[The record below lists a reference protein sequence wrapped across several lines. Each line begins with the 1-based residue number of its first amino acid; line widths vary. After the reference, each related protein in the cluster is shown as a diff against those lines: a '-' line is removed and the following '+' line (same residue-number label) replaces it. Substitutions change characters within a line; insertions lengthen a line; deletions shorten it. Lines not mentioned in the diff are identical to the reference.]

1 MLNEANRF
9 SELLI
14 ATHNQGKLREW
25 QNLLDGLP
33 LTLRTLRDF
42 PDCPEAIESG
52 VTFADN
58 ARIKAEFYRD
68 YTRLPTLADD
78 SGLEVDA
85 LDNAPGVF
93 SARFGDLDFT
103 DAERSRYLLA
113 QLHDVPHQT
122 RAARFVC
129 AITLAVPSSN
139 HIETFSGVCEGSIAV
154 SPRGIQ
160 GFGYDP
166 IFIPDGHTQTFAE
179 LEAEIKN
186 RISHRARAARDV
198 RTYFQSHELR

>member
-1 MLNEANRF
+1 MLNDANCF

-14 ATHNQGKLREW
+14 ATHNPGKLAEW

-33 LTLRTLRDF
+33 FKLRTLRDF

-52 VTFADN
+52 ATFADN

-85 LDNAPGVF
+85 LNNAPGVF
-93 SARFGDLDFT
+93 SARYGDLKFS
-103 DAERSRYLLA
+103 DAERSLYLLA
-113 QLHDVPHQT
+113 QLRDVPA
-122 RAARFVC
+122 RARLARFVC
-129 AITLAVPSSN
+129 VITLASPLSKHV
-139 HIETFSGVCEGSIAV
+139 ETFSGVCEGSIAM
-154 SPRGIQ
+154 SSRGTN

-166 IFIPDGHTQTFAE
+166 IFIPDGYNQTFGE
-179 LEAEIKN
+179 LNAEIKN
-186 RISHRARAARDV
+186 RISHRARAAREV
-198 RTYFQSHELR
+198 RAYFQSNSL